1 MMARIS
7 LVEILGREIFCIN
20 PILKVTVRFLVDET
34 KVPRLRRR
42 SQGLARL
49 GAGLISRR
57 RHAGTENKIKRLF
70 R

>member
-42 SQGLARL
+42 SQLLA
-49 GAGLISRR
+49 
-57 RHAGTENKIKRLF
+57 
-70 R
+70 